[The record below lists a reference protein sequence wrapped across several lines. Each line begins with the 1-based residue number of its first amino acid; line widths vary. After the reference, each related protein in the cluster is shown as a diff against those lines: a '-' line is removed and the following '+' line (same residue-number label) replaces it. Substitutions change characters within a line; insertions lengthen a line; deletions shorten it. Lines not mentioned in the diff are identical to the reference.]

1 MRANALR
8 LARPRA
14 AFDVVSRLLEL

>member
-8 LARPRA
+8 QK
-14 AFDVVSRLLEL
+14 